1 MLQCSNWVRFAN
13 FSYPHRI
20 VVLRAIWSNPGN
32 AGRQSNLFASYV
44 NVGDFLMAQGNLA
57 QALKWYREA

>member
-1 MLQCSNWVRFAN
+1 MQQLGSFCEFFLPSPYRCLAR
-13 FSYPHRI
+13 YMI
-20 VVLRAIWSNPGN
+20 DPGN